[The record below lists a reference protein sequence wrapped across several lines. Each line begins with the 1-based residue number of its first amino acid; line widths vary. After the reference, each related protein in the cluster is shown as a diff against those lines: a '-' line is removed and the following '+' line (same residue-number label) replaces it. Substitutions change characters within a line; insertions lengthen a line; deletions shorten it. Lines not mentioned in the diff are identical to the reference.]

1 MTQAPNPKPWFDTL
15 AQAVAGDTVSRR
27 HLLDR
32 AARHATPHANPTSPD
47 ELTAIAQRPVTRRTG
62 LKMLGG
68 AIAAFLA
75 AGLRLPTVA
84 GAQPTV
90 SAADCL
96 ANCRN
101 YEFESIRANLLKA
114 TAVVGVPAAILAFAA
129 AIAYR
134 FDVTCLNECGLP
146 PPTTTPPTTTTPSP
160 PSNATCPPPTAAC
173 GIFCLDPNTYICC
186 PTTSSA
192 GYCSLGE
199 MCCVDHCALTSVG
212 C

>member
-1 MTQAPNPKPWFDTL
+1 MTAAPNPKPWFDTL
-15 AQAVAGDTVSRR
+15 AQAAARDTVSRR
-27 HLLDR
+27 HLLDQ
-32 AARHATPHANPTSPD
+32 AARRASPRANPTSPA

-68 AIAAFLA
+68 AIAALIG
-75 AGLRLPTVA
+75 AGFRLPTTA
-84 GAQPTV
+84 NAQP
-90 SAADCL
+90 SATAANCI

-101 YEFESIRANLLKA
+101 AEFESIRANLLKA
-114 TAVVGVPAAILAFAA
+114 TAVVGVPAALLAFAA
-129 AIAYR
+129 VIAYR
-134 FDVTCLNECGLP
+134 FDVTCLNECGI
-146 PPTTTPPTTTTPSP
+146 PPTPTTPPTTTTPAP
-160 PSNATCPPPTAAC
+160 PSNGTCPPPSAAC

-199 MCCVDHCALTSVG
+199 QCCVDHCALTSVG